1 MLNLDFKCR
10 MPHSLTNANG
20 KSSVTLIPVCV
31 MREEGRFVWGGCGKD
46 EATSLRPRQT
56 ESSLEFMTVGVMW
69 LVTQ

>member
-1 MLNLDFKCR
+1 VPYASFTNKCQR
-10 MPHSLTNANG
+10 EKLCYSDSSL
-20 KSSVTLIPVCV
+20 CDE
-31 MREEGRFVWGGCGKD
+31 REEGRFVWGGCGKD